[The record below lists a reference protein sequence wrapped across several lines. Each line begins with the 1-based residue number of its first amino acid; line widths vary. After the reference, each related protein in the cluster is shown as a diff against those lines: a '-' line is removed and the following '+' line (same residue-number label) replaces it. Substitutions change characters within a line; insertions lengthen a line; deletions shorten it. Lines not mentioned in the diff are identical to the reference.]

1 MFAGRSKETEA
12 LNNFYIRAKE
22 RVACIYGRAGIGKTA
37 LLREFSKDKKT
48 IYFTAYATTDEAE
61 LELFAAAIGVKKPLY
76 TLEDLLDE
84 VSRIGQMEPVLL
96 IIDHYPNFVKANADY
111 DRILH
116 DYVTDKWARM
126 PIKLILCGD
135 SYLAMEKK
143 VYGKKALWKDIL
155 SLKME
160 LEPMNFFDS
169 RQFFP
174 DASEE
179 DALMYYGLTG
189 GLPFALK
196 NLAGD
201 VEGSIMRLFLR
212 DEDDITLHPERTL
225 SSELRELSYYN
236 RMLATLAS
244 GKTRVNAISAEV
256 GKPKDVVVPYMNT
269 LMAIG
274 VVKKENPVTEKT
286 NRKKTR
292 YSIKNSYDRFWY
304 QYIVPNM
311 ALYYRGEYGRLISG
325 SIMPSLDGFRQ
336 NVFITMC
343 KEYLERENEKG
354 TLPFII
360 DEIGNWWENDEEN
373 HTSEG
378 FDLVA
383 VGRNEDKSSIIFSRC
398 YYTDRPVEIATLKA
412 LIELTKHARHKGGS
426 DVFYLVFSSCGFH
439 ENTQTVAATIKNI
452 MLISLS
458 DIVADQ

>member
-1 MFAGRSKETEA
+1 MFVGRAKETEA
-12 LNNFYIRAKE
+12 LNNFYVKARD
-22 RVACIYGRAGIGKTA
+22 RVACIYGRAGIGKTT

-61 LELFAAAIGVKKPLY
+61 LELLAAAIGVNKPVY
-76 TLEDLLDE
+76 TLENLLDE
-84 VSRIGQMEPVLL
+84 ISAIGQREPVLV
-96 IIDHYPNFVKANADY
+96 IIDHYPNFVKANAGY
-111 DRILH
+111 DKILH
-116 DYVTDKWARM
+116 EYVTEKWARM

-135 SYLAMEKK
+135 SYLSMEKK
-143 VYGKKALWKDIL
+143 VYGKKALWKDSL
-155 SLKME
+155 SLVME

-169 RQFFP
+169 RQFFT
-174 DASEE
+174 DAKDE
-179 DALMYYGLTG
+179 DAVMYYGLTG
-189 GLPFALK
+189 GLPYVLS
-196 NLAGD
+196 NLSGD

-212 DEDDITLHPERTL
+212 DEDDITLHPERAL

-311 ALYYRGEYGRLISG
+311 ALYYRGEYAKIIS
-325 SIMPSLDGFRQ
+325 SRIMPKLDEFRQ
-336 NVFITMC
+336 AVFISMC
-343 KEYLERENEKG
+343 REYLERENEKG
-354 TLPFII
+354 TLPFTI
-360 DEIGNWWENDEEN
+360 DEIGNWWENDEEK

-383 VGRNEDKSSIIFSRC
+383 IGRNQDKNSIIFSRC
-398 YYTDRPVEIATLKA
+398 YYTDKPVEIATLKA
-412 LIELTKHARHKGGS
+412 LIELTKHARHKSGS

-458 DIVADQ
+458 DILA